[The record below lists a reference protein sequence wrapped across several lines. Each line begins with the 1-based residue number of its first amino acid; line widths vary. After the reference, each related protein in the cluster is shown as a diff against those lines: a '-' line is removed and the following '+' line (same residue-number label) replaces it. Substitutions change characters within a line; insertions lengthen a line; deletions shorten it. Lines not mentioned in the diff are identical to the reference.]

1 VERSGRSSDA
11 VWLQRG
17 SVTDLCKVL
26 LVLCLATAVIQLL
39 ISMLQMVTLCVVMVG
54 AMKVLL
60 YCQEDSDSEHL
71 TSRG

>member
-1 VERSGRSSDA
+1 VERSGHSSDA
-11 VWLQRG
+11 VWPQQG
-17 SVTDLCKVL
+17 SATDLCKVF
-26 LVLCLATAVIQLL
+26 LVLNVATAVIQLL

-54 AMKVLL
+54 AIKVLL